1 MNPVSLQIVYKY
13 QIKQKIYKKFFCN
26 LYHNNKLF
34 FKLQIVVKKKTI
46 KITTNMLK
54 KFSKMTSTFWKI
66 AIF

>member
-34 FKLQIVVKKKTI
+34 FKLQIVVKKRR
-46 KITTNMLK
+46 LK
-54 KFSKMTSTFWKI
+54 
-66 AIF
+66 